1 MLIQWGFGGPS
12 RKIDRTTG
20 WSVLLD
26 GASIRRGEY
35 DGCSK
40 DFRGLSVRV
49 IDCDENLFALYD
61 ITANNLSQL
70 FAGISIEIPEARL
83 ENLPRKYHP
92 TLLPK
97 L

>member
-1 MLIQWGFGGPS
+1 
-12 RKIDRTTG
+12 
-20 WSVLLD
+20 
-26 GASIRRGEY
+26 
-35 DGCSK
+35 
-40 DFRGLSVRV
+40 V